1 MKTAEMREKFI
12 LLRAAGYSF
21 RKIAA
26 ELGISTSTA
35 QDWENKHYKEI
46 KQLKADEMTA
56 LYEQYH
62 ATQRERIKTIG
73 ETLTAI
79 EKVMKEKDV
88 YNNLKPRDLMNYH
101 LRYLQLLAAEYKP
114 QDPESY
120 SLSAMMSDFSL

>member
-1 MKTAEMREKFI
+1 MKTAETKEKFI
-12 LLRAAGYSF
+12 MLRAAGYSF

-35 QDWENKHYKEI
+35 QDWEDKYYKEI
-46 KQLKADEMTA
+46 KRLKADELTA

-73 ETLTAI
+73 ENLTAI

-88 YNNLKPRDLMNYH
+88 YSNLKPRDLMNFH
-101 LRYLQLLAAEYKP
+101 LRYLQLLTAEYKA

-120 SLSAMMSDFSL
+120 SLSAMMTDFSL

>member
-1 MKTAEMREKFI
+1 MKTAETKEKFI
-12 LLRAAGYSF
+12 MLRAAGYSF

-35 QDWENKHYKEI
+35 QDWEDKYYKDI
-46 KQLKADEMTA
+46 KRLKADELTA

-73 ETLTAI
+73 ENLTAI

-88 YNNLKPRDLMNYH
+88 YSNLKPRDLMSFH
-101 LRYLQLLAAEYKP
+101 LRYLQLLTAEYKV

-120 SLSAMMSDFSL
+120 SLSAMMTDFSL

>member
-1 MKTAEMREKFI
+1 MKTAETKEKFI
-12 LLRAAGYSF
+12 MLRAAGYSF

-35 QDWENKHYKEI
+35 QDWEDKYYKDI
-46 KQLKADEMTA
+46 KRLKADELTA

-73 ETLTAI
+73 ENLTAI

-88 YNNLKPRDLMNYH
+88 YSNLKPRDLMNFH
-101 LRYLQLLAAEYKP
+101 LRYLQLLTAEYKV

-120 SLSAMMSDFSL
+120 SLSAMMTDFSL